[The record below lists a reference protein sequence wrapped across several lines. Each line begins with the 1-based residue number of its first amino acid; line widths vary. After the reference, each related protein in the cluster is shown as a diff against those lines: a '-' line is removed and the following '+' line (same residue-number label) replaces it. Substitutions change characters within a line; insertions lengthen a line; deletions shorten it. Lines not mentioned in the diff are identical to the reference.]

1 MTPYTVLSERQRVVK
16 RQIRE
21 ENRIH
26 RACTEISGGESSTAQ
41 PVSDQLLASD
51 NVIIETLVKSYR
63 QIFTRHTWSMV
74 PNEQGCNELRSPNY
88 M

>member
-1 MTPYTVLSERQRVVK
+1 MARSEKLV
-16 RQIRE
+16 IY
-21 ENRIH
+21 
-26 RACTEISGGESSTAQ
+26 GEQ
-41 PVSDQLLASD
+41 GIGDELLFASCIPDALAHCD